1 MDTFTQRMLRRA
13 ASLREK
19 QKTPEYRAALLKT
32 RSLILKAVNI
42 DYEDVSCEAQSSE
55 VTGQTGAVLVHT
67 SLSSNSLDPGEKL
80 DVTSNADM
88 CTTGTASEDYCENDV
103 AVCSLL
109 SEEHDNC
116 LGQSCMFHFVSV
128 HSTSPS
134 KSLDLVCKEE
144 TCGIVQ
150 TYESQDGSEN
160 EATVPPFTKLNEQ
173 FSLDIVTVAARV
185 NQELQADVGMHG
197 SVPEGNDDSDSTAF
211 FSPCTLLTSPVPTE
225 HQEPNSTRISSDAD
239 KKVILKVANQLSLA
253 HEVCEVEGDAE
264 HCTELSGNSYD
275 IESFLIEALGDE
287 QLASTQ
293 SEPKLCHRSSLLPSE
308 EGEGDGLESPFLSV
322 RKYRTLAQLA
332 RQKLKTPLPTI
343 PILKPA
349 DTAAAATSLEDEQQ
363 KYKESL
369 RRELYTQKVLMLQ
382 CSKALSICKTT
393 REFHAS
399 VEHVEAERGL
409 LLSSC
414 RCQAALKEI
423 EHVQDKRTECE
434 VSERG
439 TVTIS
444 SISLSLKEESLH
456 IINSEDSVFWFVCT
470 ALHGQHVFATRAT
483 QIQKDNRLN
492 FMESFRFVGLPK
504 DFVITLEVYSLR
516 LRKVTLP
523 YEERYHIG
531 RQRHHMCPVPFKL
544 HHRDIELDFSPY
556 MKTVKTQSI
565 RTTSFSLIGSLDL
578 KLPDLHQQPAW
589 VLNKVPLSSPLTGD
603 VTMVLHSSLELWV
616 EYSGFLS
623 MMETLEFWQR
633 RWFCLRGHMVSY
645 WDYPHDQIDKPP
657 VGEVD
662 LRLSVSQ
669 HVSPVDRAVCPRPRT
684 LLLEMGRQSNA
695 EDCNTQDTITRYLWQ
710 ADSTEELS
718 EWCAKLTGVLC
729 ALKQWNIS
737 TKCV

>member
-264 HCTELSGNSYD
+264 HCTE
-275 IESFLIEALGDE
+275 
-287 QLASTQ
+287 
-293 SEPKLCHRSSLLPSE
+293 
-308 EGEGDGLESPFLSV
+308 
-322 RKYRTLAQLA
+322 
-332 RQKLKTPLPTI
+332 KLKTPLPTI